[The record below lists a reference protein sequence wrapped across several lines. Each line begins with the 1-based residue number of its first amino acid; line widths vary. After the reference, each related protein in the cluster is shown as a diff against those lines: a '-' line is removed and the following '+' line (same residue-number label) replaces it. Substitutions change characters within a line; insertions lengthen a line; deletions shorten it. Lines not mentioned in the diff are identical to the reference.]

1 MMRLTFSL
9 VLLVATFVAVSIDFS
24 NAESAFFVHKS
35 DNGFRGLRVSGNVHE
50 ERGAESLAKVVPGL
64 MGGDDAVAKLSKVVP
79 GLMGGDDA
87 VAKLSKVLSKSDSV
101 LEGADDEVV
110 RMSTFLKK
118 ANAGEGVGFT
128 DDELIK
134 VAEALAMTQKSARFS
149 DDQLTQFTKGIVDA
163 KKAAEAARNSD
174 DEVAK
179 ISAIFAKANSKAKD
193 GAKYTDDEVVEL
205 GKAFAAIQRS
215 AGFGDEQMK
224 VLAKMFAQAK
234 QATTSTDESIVKL
247 SQELVELAQKDKKSW
262 STLKKVLLS
271 ALGVTVGGA
280 VIVMTVKLA
289 TKDSPSPTTTV
300 TSSGSS

>member
-1 MMRLTFSL
+1 MMRLVFSL
-9 VLLVATFVAVSIDFS
+9 VLLVATFVAVSVGFS
-24 NAESAFFVHKS
+24 NTESAFFVQNS
-35 DNGFRGLRVSGNVHE
+35 DNGFRGLRVSDNVHE
-50 ERGAESLAKVVPGL
+50 ERGGESLAKVASGL
-64 MGGDDAVAKLSKVVP
+64 VRSDDAVT
-79 GLMGGDDA
+79 
-87 VAKLSKVLSKSDSV
+87 KLSKVLSKSDST
-101 LEGADDEVV
+101 LKGADDEVA
-110 RMSTFLKK
+110 RISIFLKK

-134 VAEALAMTQKSARFS
+134 VAEALAVTQKNARFS
-149 DDQLTQFTKGIVDA
+149 DDQLTQFAKGIVDA
-163 KKAAEAARNSD
+163 KKAREAARNSD

-193 GAKYTDDEVVEL
+193 GAKYTNDEVIEL

-234 QATTSTDESIVKL
+234 QATTSTDESVVKL

-262 STLKKVLLS
+262 STLQKVLLS

-289 TKDSPSPTTTV
+289 TKDSTPPTMV

>member
-35 DNGFRGLRVSGNVHE
+35 DNGFRGLRVSDNVHE

-64 MGGDDAVAKLSKVVP
+64 MGGDDAVAKLSKV
-79 GLMGGDDA
+79 
-87 VAKLSKVLSKSDSV
+87 LSKSDST
-101 LEGADDEVV
+101 LKGADDEVA
-110 RMSTFLKK
+110 RMSIFLKK

-134 VAEALAMTQKSARFS
+134 VAEALAVTQKNARFS
-149 DDQLTQFTKGIVDA
+149 DDHMLKLSQAIVDA

-179 ISAIFAKANSKAKD
+179 ISAIFAKANSKATD

-234 QATTSTDESIVKL
+234 QATTSTDESVVKL

-262 STLKKVLLS
+262 STLQKVLLS
-271 ALGVTVGGA
+271 ILGVSVGGA

-289 TKDSPSPTTTV
+289 TKDSTSPTTV